1 MEKIKD
7 IPLENEKVKQLY
19 INIFSL
25 PILKESDSV
34 QYEKEINYLMNSD
47 NEPENIIRRGT
58 LIENYLTG
66 EINKYLI
73 QKLNYAKIISRSNKR
88 INELLKENVSDEKVQ
103 ELADKFSTIM
113 RNELTNKKYLIGET
127 VEFIKANYQNY
138 NFHIVSGSDEKEL
151 NYLCKELELSQY
163 FKTIEGSPTCKNDL
177 VKNILQKYS
186 YNPKECILIGDSIN
200 DYEAANINGIKFYG
214 YNNEELRS
222 LDEYI
227 EDSKDFL
234 I

>member
-1 MEKIKD
+1 MIKTIFWDFDGVIIDSMPIRDYGFREIFKDFDKELVDKLLDYHTLNGCLSRYVKIR
-7 IPLENEKVKQLY
+7 Y
-19 INIFSL
+19 FYNI
-25 PILKESDSV
+25 
-34 QYEKEINYLMNSD
+34 
-47 NEPENIIRRGT
+47 
-58 LIENYLTG
+58 
-66 EINKYLI
+66 
-73 QKLNYAKIISRSNKR
+73 
-88 INELLKENVSDEKVQ
+88 LLKEDVSDEKVQ
-103 ELADKFSTIM
+103 ELADKFSIIM
-113 RNELTNKKYLIGET
+113 KTELTNKKYLIKET
-127 VEFIKANYQNY
+127 VEFIKLNYQNY

-200 DYEAANINGIKFYG
+200 DYEAANINGIKLYG
-214 YNNEELRS
+214 YNKEELRS

>member
-1 MEKIKD
+1 MIKTIFWDFDGVILDSMPIRDFGFVKIFEEFDKELVD
-7 IPLENEKVKQLY
+7 KLLEYHTLNGGLSRYVKIRY
-19 INIFSL
+19 FYNI
-25 PILKESDSV
+25 
-34 QYEKEINYLMNSD
+34 
-47 NEPENIIRRGT
+47 
-58 LIENYLTG
+58 
-66 EINKYLI
+66 
-73 QKLNYAKIISRSNKR
+73 
-88 INELLKENVSDEKVQ
+88 LLKKDVSDEKVQ

-113 RNELTNKKYLIGET
+113 KAELTNKKYLIKET
-127 VEFIKANYQNY
+127 VEFIKLNYQNY

>member
-1 MEKIKD
+1 MRVFPK
-7 IPLENEKVKQLY
+7 KVKPQWRFLTET
-19 INIFSL
+19 INMNQNILIASAGQRVSL
-25 PILKESDSV
+25 VKAFQKEVKKLKDTNKVYTVDLNPILAPACHVSDGYRTVKRVTDS
-34 QYEKEINYLMNSD
+34 NYIS
-47 NEPENIIRRGT
+47 E
-58 LIENYLTG
+58 
-66 EINKYLI
+66 LI
-73 QKLNYAKIISRSNKR
+73 QI
-88 INELLKENVSDEKVQ
+88 
-103 ELADKFSTIM
+103 
-113 RNELTNKKYLIGET
+113 
-127 VEFIKANYQNY
+127 
-138 NFHIVSGSDEKEL
+138 
-151 NYLCKELELSQY
+151 CKELEISKY
-163 FKTIEGSPTCKNDL
+163 FKTIEGSPTPKNDL